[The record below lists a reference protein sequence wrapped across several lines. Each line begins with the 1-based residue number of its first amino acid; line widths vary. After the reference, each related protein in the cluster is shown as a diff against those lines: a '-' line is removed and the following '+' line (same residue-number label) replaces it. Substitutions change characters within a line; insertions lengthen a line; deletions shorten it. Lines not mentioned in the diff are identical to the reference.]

1 MIKGI
6 VLILLFYSLGN
17 LISHLIGGFIPG
29 SVCGMLLLFAAL
41 CLRIVQP
48 ASVQGVSRALTA
60 NMAVLFVPAGVG
72 IMAQYNLIAQ
82 NWVGIITITLAA
94 TILVLL
100 SVGGSVQLLDKYFNN
115 NSKKH

>member
-6 VLILLFYSLGN
+6 VLILLFYFIGN
-17 LISHLIGGFIPG
+17 AASELMGGFIPG

-41 CLRIVQP
+41 CMRIVKP
-48 ASVQGVSRALTA
+48 ESVCGVAKALTQ

-72 IMAQYNLIAQ
+72 IMAQYDLIAR
-82 NWVGIITITLAA
+82 NWVGILTITVGV

-100 SVGGSVQLLDKYFNN
+100 SVGGVTQYLDNHFNN
-115 NSKKH
+115 NEQND

>member
-6 VLILLFYSLGN
+6 VLILLFFFIGN
-17 LISHLIGGFIPG
+17 AASELMGGFIPG

-41 CLRIVQP
+41 CLRIVK
-48 ASVQGVSRALTA
+48 AESVRSVAKALTQ

-72 IMAQYNLIAQ
+72 IMAQYDLIAR
-82 NWVGIITITLAA
+82 NWVGILTITVGV

-100 SVGGSVQLLDKYFNN
+100 SVGGVTQYLDHRFKNN
-115 NSKKH
+115 KPNN